1 MTSTI
6 NFYDVAGAI
15 GVAAWL
21 SYSTSG
27 FIRSSVPRESA
38 LGASISALILGVLGA
53 RLFSGFL
60 ALGRLPTL
68 SELLHFERGGF
79 AFHGFVL
86 GVVIGIAAAA
96 QVVRARLPEL
106 LDAAAPAMALATACW
121 RTGCFF
127 NGCCWGIITYSRFD
141 LPLPGHH
148 SPPTIG
154 LPLPLFEACFLISVF
169 LALHALTKRQFLP
182 KGCIAALYL
191 SFHAA
196 YRVAADVWRPDY
208 SNVFYG
214 ISVFLLIF
222 GGLWLLKL
230 RGQARLNKRQR

>member
-106 LDAAAPAMALATACW
+106 LDAAAPAVALATACW

-127 NGCCWGIITYSRFD
+127 NGCCWGIATGSRFD
-141 LPLPGHH
+141 LPVPGCSPLP
-148 SPPTIG
+148 TVG
-154 LPLPLFEACFLISVF
+154 LPLPLIEACFLVIVF
-169 LALHALTKRQFLP
+169 LMLRALSSRLP
-182 KGCIAALYL
+182 RLPGIIAAAYISLHGLYRL
-191 SFHAA
+191 
-196 YRVAADVWRPDY
+196 AADFWRPD
-208 SNVFYG
+208 
-214 ISVFLLIF
+214 ISGLPHALSFLLAIS
-222 GGLWLLKL
+222 GGIWAVWILVST
-230 RGQARLNKRQR
+230 RRQRVY